1 MRVRPLEPAEVE
13 PRRADLVRL
22 LSDAV
27 EGGASIGFL
36 APLPDAEAEAYWA
49 GVVDAMRAGRR
60 HLLAAF
66 DGDRLI
72 GTVQLD
78 LEPRANGRHRA
89 EVMKL
94 MVLRSDRRRG
104 VARRLM
110 AALLDLARARR
121 RSLLLLDVRAGD
133 PAEALYEAFGF
144 TKFGLVPRHAR
155 SPDGSLAATSFY
167 YLDLPRCDPT
177 FRTSGS

>member
-1 MRVRPLEPAEVE
+1 VTPIRALDPAAVDARSAEL
-13 PRRADLVRL
+13 ARL
-22 LSDAV
+22 LIDAV
-27 EGGASIGFL
+27 EDGASIGFL
-36 APLPDAEAEAYWA
+36 APLPEIEALAYWRS
-49 GVVDAMRAGRR
+49 VVDAIGAGRR

-66 DGDRLI
+66 EGNRLI

-110 AALLDLARARR
+110 AALLEVAGAQQ

-133 PAEALYEAFGF
+133 PVEALYQNLGF
-144 TKFGLVPRHAR
+144 RKFGEVPRHAQ
-155 SPDGSLAATSFY
+155 SPDGRFAASSFY
-167 YLDLPRCDPT
+167 YLEL
-177 FRTSGS
+177 